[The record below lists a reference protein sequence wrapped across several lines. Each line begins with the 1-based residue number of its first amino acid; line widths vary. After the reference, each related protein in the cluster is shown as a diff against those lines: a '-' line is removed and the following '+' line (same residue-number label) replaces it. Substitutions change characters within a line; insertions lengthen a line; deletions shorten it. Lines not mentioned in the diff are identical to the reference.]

1 MPNDELLL
9 ELDGML
15 RKVDWFQYKWLS
27 FDKKDRHYL
36 IREILAKLKAM
47 GWKSPEE
54 YRAILSIL
62 IHEVQHTKGDE
73 LNKLLDSWV
82 TANNLHPELVETVG
96 DKAVLEIL
104 TGGESMSE
112 QKRRCSRCG
121 NIRTDTVD
129 SDICGNCADDL
140 RSEREVE
147 AEDYHQQQLRE
158 SNE

>member
-54 YRAILSIL
+54 YRAILSRL
-62 IHEVQHTKGDE
+62 IHEVQHTRGDE
-73 LNKLLDSWV
+73 LNKLLDCSIKLAR
-82 TANNLHPELVETVG
+82 TFLNNQIKWEASEWG
-96 DKAVLEIL
+96 WRRSL
-104 TGGESMSE
+104 TG
-112 QKRRCSRCG
+112 
-121 NIRTDTVD
+121 
-129 SDICGNCADDL
+129 
-140 RSEREVE
+140 
-147 AEDYHQQQLRE
+147 
-158 SNE
+158 